1 VLTDTRRPLRARFP
15 SASHRLGLERNV
27 PVIVD
32 GDVSSPVSPV
42 QGEAAPESER
52 LSTRAFR
59 FSRALIVG
67 GCATAGDFTVLTT
80 LVRLAGVDPA
90 WARAPALLTG
100 ACIQFLGNR
109 TFTFR
114 AQAGRMS
121 RQAKL
126 FVAFESVTL
135 LMNWGIFQ
143 GLLKLLPQLPPELL
157 SFMGTFLVFIC
168 FNYPMRKNVI
178 FRLPR

>member
-1 VLTDTRRPLRARFP
+1 MPSDTAGTT
-15 SASHRLGLERNV
+15 SE
-27 PVIVD
+27 PVAV
-32 GDVSSPVSPV
+32 
-42 QGEAAPESER
+42 
-52 LSTRAFR
+52 RAFR

-67 GCATAGDFTVLTT
+67 GFATAGDFTVLTT

-90 WARAPALLTG
+90 WARAPALMTG

-126 FVAFESVTL
+126 FLLFESVTL
-135 LMNWGIFQ
+135 LLNWSIYQ
-143 GLLKLLPQLPPELL
+143 GLLKLLPAAPPEVL
-157 SFMGTFLVFIC
+157 SFLGTFIVFVC
-168 FNYPMRKNVI
+168 FNYPVRKNVI
-178 FRLPR
+178 FIVK

>member
-1 VLTDTRRPLRARFP
+1 MQSGIPGTTSEPLTK
-15 SASHRLGLERNV
+15 
-27 PVIVD
+27 
-32 GDVSSPVSPV
+32 
-42 QGEAAPESER
+42 
-52 LSTRAFR
+52 RAFR

-67 GCATAGDFTVLTT
+67 GFATAGDFTVLTT
-80 LVRLAGVDPA
+80 LVRLVGVDPA

-126 FVAFESVTL
+126 FLLFESVTL
-135 LMNWGIFQ
+135 LMNWLIYQ
-143 GLLKLLPQLPPELL
+143 GLLKALPMLPPEVL
-157 SFMGTFLVFIC
+157 SFMGTFVVFIC
-168 FNYPMRKNVI
+168 FNYPVRHRII
-178 FRLPR
+178 FTSK

>member
-1 VLTDTRRPLRARFP
+1 M
-15 SASHRLGLERNV
+15 
-27 PVIVD
+27 
-32 GDVSSPVSPV
+32 VS
-42 QGEAAPESER
+42 
-52 LSTRAFR
+52 RAFR

-80 LVRLAGVDPA
+80 LVRLFGVDPA

-109 TFTFR
+109 SFTFR

-126 FVAFESVTL
+126 FLVFESVTL
-135 LMNWGIFQ
+135 AMNWLIYQ
-143 GLLKLLPQLPPELL
+143 GLLKALPGVPPEVL
-157 SFMGTFLVFIC
+157 SFMGTFVVFVC
-168 FNYPMRKNVI
+168 FNYPVRRHII
-178 FRLPR
+178 FTVR

>member
-1 VLTDTRRPLRARFP
+1 M
-15 SASHRLGLERNV
+15 
-27 PVIVD
+27 
-32 GDVSSPVSPV
+32 
-42 QGEAAPESER
+42 SER
-52 LSTRAFR
+52 ILTRAFR

-80 LVRLAGVDPA
+80 LVRLVGVDPA

-109 TFTFR
+109 SFTFR
-114 AQAGRMS
+114 AQAGKMS

-126 FVAFESVTL
+126 FLVFESVTL
-135 LMNWGIFQ
+135 VMNWLIYQ
-143 GLLKLLPQLPPELL
+143 GLLKLLPSIAPELL
-157 SFMGTFLVFIC
+157 SFLGTFVVFIT

-178 FRLPR
+178 FTVPAEAPPPRG